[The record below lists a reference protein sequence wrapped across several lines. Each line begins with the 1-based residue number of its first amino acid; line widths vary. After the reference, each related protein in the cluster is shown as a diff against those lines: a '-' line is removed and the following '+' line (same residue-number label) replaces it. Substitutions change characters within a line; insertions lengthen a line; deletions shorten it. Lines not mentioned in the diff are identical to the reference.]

1 MGQSFLS
8 QLLLERDVATDHFMV
23 TRHGKEN
30 GCWTLDGSLS
40 GSGDTKNN
48 STSHSMTTSLCCRVF
63 VTVFSLR
70 NSLTLCARL
79 LDCSQ

>member
-8 QLLLERDVATDHFMV
+8 QLLVERDVAMDHFMV

-40 GSGDTKNN
+40 GSGATKK
-48 STSHSMTTSLCCRVF
+48 TTLLILRQLPYAVESL
-63 VTVFSLR
+63 
-70 NSLTLCARL
+70 
-79 LDCSQ
+79 

>member
-40 GSGDTKNN
+40 GSGDTKKQ
-48 STSHSMTTSLCCRVF
+48 LY
-63 VTVFSLR
+63 FSFYDNFPML
-70 NSLTLCARL
+70 
-79 LDCSQ
+79 